1 MVCEEE
7 SPSTTQ
13 LLNISSAHS
22 SSSFRELDDAFLQ
35 TQTRIWLGEVLQIRL
50 DEQLIISE
58 LLADGELLFQV
69 SKVMWKL
76 LLEKH
81 MELRHIKAYKSHPF
95 SSKRN
100 SGIYRPYSNVDSF
113 LKICKILGLTGIDL
127 FTPSD
132 VVERRNTRKVCM
144 CIRSFSKKS
153 RSMSINVPD
162 FDIVTCKVAMPKDM
176 VGCIRRSIELS
187 RSVLTDSSSLHLQK
201 QARRKSCQGYSVT
214 SSNRD
219 YATYSD
225 PTNDTEIMH
234 PFPQSHDLHADD
246 DLYDYK
252 SEISYNIPDLMVE
265 SAFVSGD
272 LGQSDVQNQ
281 QRNEISNDEFELLSS
296 MESLEYHCS
305 DDKEHEHDW
314 KLTWPLS
321 SSCGDLNMDVIDV
334 TPHLDTR
341 VEQYQESRIVDYNY
355 FKHASF
361 RNGVSVTGTPT
372 NDKTSAMDATPYAKN
387 KKDCD
392 MIGEVNSTPNVH
404 QSASSQGSN
413 PTPQSI
419 ESGSCFDVSDN
430 MEVLQVAGTS
440 CLTREPLN
448 LGDLLDAEKNVQNIE
463 SFKSHTDKNDQW
475 DKIREFEAQDIMKS
489 KELVY
494 DIASSERSSY
504 PVNKFEE
511 IEGSLYFPDR
521 HFCNTNSSDRAVPHS
536 NDISSTILKKSLAYE
551 DMEPQ
556 VDSRCSNNASCNQS
570 GELLSCYSYYLP
582 EFCKWDQKGK
592 CVMASNIVKD
602 DQSSSCL
609 LEDGSHKETV
619 PCKQKDSEI
628 LMSKVMLSC
637 VPSEEGIVNT
647 AAIKFDSGGKL
658 YNGCLDLAS
667 NALDVDKCPAQG
679 DDSND
684 YYGKGVTTQG
694 IGDGRQRIPYM
705 ITNDVVAV
713 TNCDEDVSHIG
724 CGPTNQSSKHEC
736 NDIHQE
742 CYYDKDHIYHP
753 EHTLMH
759 IKEEIKPED
768 ESVHSS
774 EYLVEI
780 EGVEI
785 PKSKPQ
791 KKLLLRSVLGGAT
804 AVGLLFMF
812 LHLRKNGGEKAAQP
826 SKTSSHKNKE
836 KIQKNSS
843 DNVNKIS
850 TTKGVYPAKKLHLK

>member
-7 SPSTTQ
+7 SSSTIQ
-13 LLNISSAHS
+13 PLNIASSH

-58 LLADGELLFQV
+58 LLANGELLFQV

-81 MELRHIKAYKSHPF
+81 MELRHLKAYKSHPF

-144 CIRSFSKKS
+144 CIRSFSIKS
-153 RSMSINVPD
+153 RSMNINVPD

-187 RSVLTDSSSLHLQK
+187 RSVLTDSSSHDLQK
-201 QARRKSCQGYSVT
+201 QARRKSSQGT

-225 PTNDTEIMH
+225 PTNDTEIIMH
-234 PFPQSHDLHADD
+234 PFPQSYDLHADD

-252 SEISYNIPDLMVE
+252 SEINYNIPDLMVE

-272 LGQSDVQNQ
+272 LGQLDIRNQ

-296 MESLEYHCS
+296 MKSLESHCS
-305 DDKEHEHDW
+305 DNIEHEHDW
-314 KLTWPLS
+314 KLTWPS
-321 SSCGDLNMDVIDV
+321 SSTSGDLNMDVIGV

-341 VEQYQESRIVDYNY
+341 VEEDQESRNMDYNH
-355 FKHASF
+355 FEHDSL
-361 RNGVSVTGTPT
+361 RNNAPVFGTPT
-372 NDKTSAMDATPYAKN
+372 NDKTSVMGATSHAKN
-387 KKDCD
+387 KDAD
-392 MIGEVNSTPNVH
+392 LIDEENSTPNEH

-413 PTPQSI
+413 PTPESI
-419 ESGSCFDVSDN
+419 ESGRCLDVLDN
-430 MEVLQVAGTS
+430 MEVLQVAGMS

-448 LGDLLDAEKNVQNIE
+448 LGDLFDAENNIQNIE
-463 SFKSHTDKNDQW
+463 SFKSHTDKNDQR
-475 DKIREFEAQDIMKS
+475 DKIKEFEAQDLMKS
-489 KELVY
+489 NELVH

-511 IEGSLYFPDR
+511 IEDSLYSPDC
-521 HFCNTNSSDRAVPHS
+521 HFWNTNSSDRAVPHS
-536 NDISSTILKKSLAYE
+536 NDISSTILKNSLAYE
-551 DMEPQ
+551 DMESQ
-556 VDSRCSNNASCNQS
+556 ADSRCSDNASSNQS
-570 GELLSCYSYYLP
+570 EERLTCHSYYLL

-592 CVMASNIVKD
+592 CVMTSNRVKD

-609 LEDGSHKETV
+609 LEDGSHKETTH
-619 PCKQKDSEI
+619 CKQEDSEV

-637 VPSEEGIVNT
+637 VPSEEGIVNA
-647 AAIKFDSGGKL
+647 AAIKLGSDGKL
-658 YNGCLDLAS
+658 NNGCLDLGS
-667 NALDVDKCPAQG
+667 NALGVDKCEKCRTQW

-684 YYGKGVTTQG
+684 SYGKGVTIQD
-694 IGDGRQRIPYM
+694 IGDRGQMILDM
-705 ITNDVVAV
+705 ITNDIVALS
-713 TNCDEDVSHIG
+713 NCDEDVSNTG
-724 CGPTNQSSKHEC
+724 CGTTNQSSKLEC
-736 NDIHQE
+736 KDIHQK
-742 CYYDKDHIYHP
+742 CHYDKYHICHL
-753 EHTLMH
+753 EHTLSH

-768 ESVHSS
+768 ESVHSL
-774 EYLVEI
+774 EYLVET
-780 EGVEI
+780 EDDGVKI
-785 PKSKPQ
+785 PKPKPQ

-804 AVGLLFMF
+804 AVGLLFIF

-826 SKTSSHKNKE
+826 SSEALINFKRK
-836 KIQKNSS
+836 
-843 DNVNKIS
+843 S
-850 TTKGVYPAKKLHLK
+850 TEH

>member
-7 SPSTTQ
+7 SSSTIQ
-13 LLNISSAHS
+13 LLNISSALSS

-81 MELRHIKAYKSHPF
+81 MEFRHIKAYKSHPF
-95 SSKRN
+95 STKRN

-153 RSMSINVPD
+153 MSMNINVPD

-187 RSVLTDSSSLHLQK
+187 RSVPTDSTSHQLQK

-219 YATYSD
+219 YTTYSD
-225 PTNDTEIMH
+225 PTNDAEIMH
-234 PFPQSHDLHADD
+234 PFPQSYDLHADD

-252 SEISYNIPDLMVE
+252 SEVSYNIPDLMVE

-272 LGQSDVQNQ
+272 LGELDIKNQ
-281 QRNEISNDEFELLSS
+281 QINEISNDEFELLSS
-296 MESLEYHCS
+296 MESLESHCS
-305 DDKEHEHDW
+305 DSIEHEHDW
-314 KLTWPLS
+314 KLTWPSS
-321 SSCGDLNMDVIDV
+321 SSCGDLNVDVIGV

-341 VEQYQESRIVDYNY
+341 VEQDQESRIVDYNY
-355 FKHASF
+355 FEHVLF
-361 RNGVSVTGTPT
+361 RNSASVSGTPR
-372 NDKTSAMDATPYAKN
+372 NDKTSVMGAKLHAKN
-387 KKDCD
+387 NDTD
-392 MIGEVNSTPNVH
+392 LIDEENSTPNEH
-404 QSASSQGSN
+404 QSDSSHGSN
-413 PTPQSI
+413 PTPESI
-419 ESGSCFDVSDN
+419 ESGRCLDVLDN
-430 MEVLQVAGTS
+430 MEVLQVAGMS

-448 LGDLLDAEKNVQNIE
+448 LGDLFDAENNVENIE
-463 SFKSHTDKNDQW
+463 SFKSQNDKNDQW
-475 DKIREFEAQDIMKS
+475 DKIKEFEAQDIMKS
-489 KELVY
+489 KEFVY

-504 PVNKFEE
+504 HVNKFEE
-511 IEGSLYFPDR
+511 IEGSLYSPDC
-521 HFCNTNSSDRAVPHS
+521 HFWNTNSSNQAVTRS
-536 NDISSTILKKSLAYE
+536 SDISSTILKNSLAYE
-551 DMEPQ
+551 DMESQ
-556 VDSRCSNNASCNQS
+556 VDSRCLDSASCNQY
-570 GELLSCYSYYLP
+570 EECLTCHSYYLL

-592 CVMASNIVKD
+592 YVMTSNRVKD
-602 DQSSSCL
+602 NQSASCF

-619 PCKQKDSEI
+619 PCKQKDSEV
-628 LMSKVMLSC
+628 LMSNVMLPC
-637 VPSEEGIVNT
+637 VPSKEGIVNA
-647 AAIKFDSGGKL
+647 AAIKLGSDGKL
-658 YNGCLDLAS
+658 NNGCLDLAS
-667 NALDVDKCPAQG
+667 NDLGVDKCEKSPTQG

-684 YYGKGVTTQG
+684 SFGKGVTTQD
-694 IGDGRQRIPYM
+694 IGDGGL
-705 ITNDVVAV
+705 ITNDVVAL
-713 TNCDEDVSHIG
+713 TNCDEDISNTG
-724 CGPTNQSSKHEC
+724 CGTTKLEC

-742 CYYDKDHIYHP
+742 CHYDKDHIYHP
-753 EHTLMH
+753 EYTLLH

-768 ESVHSS
+768 ESVHSL
-774 EYLVEI
+774 EYLVETK
-780 EGVEI
+780 EDGVEI
-785 PKSKPQ
+785 AKSKPQ

-812 LHLRKNGGEKAAQP
+812 LQLRKNGGEKAAQP
-826 SKTSSHKNKE
+826 SKTSSHENKE
-836 KIQKNSS
+836 KIQKNSIEK
-843 DNVNKIS
+843 VNNIS
-850 TTKGVYPAKKLHLK
+850 TIKGVYPAKKLHLKG